1 MVQKVP
7 AASPKVGNRAKAISS
22 IIIIIIHLD
31 YCSSF
36 TLKVSAEHYV
46 CGTNFYS
53 KLRAGA
59 AQLKLSTHRAAS
71 NGRLGLWRQVSDA

>member
-7 AASPKVGNRAKAISS
+7 AANQKVGHRAMSS
-22 IIIIIIHLD
+22 IIIG
-31 YCSSF
+31 YSSSF
-36 TLKVSAEHYV
+36 TLQVSAEHYV
-46 CGTNFYS
+46 CGAIFNS

-59 AQLKLSTHRAAS
+59 AQLKLSTHRVAS